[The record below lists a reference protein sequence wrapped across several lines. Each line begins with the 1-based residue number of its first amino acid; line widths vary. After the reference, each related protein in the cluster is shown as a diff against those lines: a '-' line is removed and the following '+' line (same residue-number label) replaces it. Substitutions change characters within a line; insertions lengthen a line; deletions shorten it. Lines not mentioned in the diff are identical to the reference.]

1 MKFSS
6 VALLLLAGIANANA
20 APLEDVDSEEVPQI
34 EEDLVPQD
42 NGTHLVPRAHGKKF
56 SLDQVTNSHYKQPD
70 GTAAMVQVFN
80 KYKKPLPSKLKHAVA
95 VKKKL
100 ANDKFKMKVGE

>member
-6 VALLLLAGIANANA
+6 VALLLLAGIVNANA
-20 APLEDVDSEEVPQI
+20 APLEDADSEEVPQI
-34 EEDLVPQD
+34 DEDLVPQD

-70 GTAAMVQVFN
+70 GTMAMVQVFN
-80 KYKKPLPSKLKHAVA
+80 KYKKPVPKKLKQALA
-95 VKKKL
+95 AKKK
-100 ANDKFKMKVGE
+100 ATNNKFKMKVGE